1 MRVRNMRSFF
11 NNGAQRTAVDH
22 FREVGNLSLSRATT
36 RCTCIC
42 SCTVLESYPSV
53 RDSLIVALTCVN
65 AVRTLLSRN
74 DTLPDLAFFAP
85 YA

>member
-1 MRVRNMRSFF
+1 MRVRYMRRFI
-11 NNGAQRTAVDH
+11 NNGGRRTAADH
-22 FREVGNLSLSRATT
+22 FGEAEDHNRRRATT

-42 SCTVLESYPSV
+42 SCRVLKSYPSV
-53 RDSLIVALTCVN
+53 RGGPIVALTCVN
-65 AVRTLLSRN
+65 AERTLLSRN

>member
-1 MRVRNMRSFF
+1 MARGGQPQIIFHE
-11 NNGAQRTAVDH
+11 A
-22 FREVGNLSLSRATT
+22 ENLNLGCATT

-53 RDSLIVALTCVN
+53 RDSPIVALTCVN
-65 AVRTLLSRN
+65 AERTLLSRN
-74 DTLPDLAFFAP
+74 DTLPDLGFFAP